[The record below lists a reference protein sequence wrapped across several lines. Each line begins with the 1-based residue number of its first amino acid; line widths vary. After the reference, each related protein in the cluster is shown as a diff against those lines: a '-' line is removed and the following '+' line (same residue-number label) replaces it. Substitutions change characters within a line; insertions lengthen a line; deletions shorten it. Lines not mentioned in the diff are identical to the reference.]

1 MTEKVLTILGDIDR
15 IEEVKAQR
23 LREDTSR
30 YETPK
35 DEEEE
40 TVPETEA
47 VEE

>member
-1 MTEKVLTILGDIDR
+1 M
-15 IEEVKAQR
+15 AQR
-23 LREDTSR
+23 LREDTRR